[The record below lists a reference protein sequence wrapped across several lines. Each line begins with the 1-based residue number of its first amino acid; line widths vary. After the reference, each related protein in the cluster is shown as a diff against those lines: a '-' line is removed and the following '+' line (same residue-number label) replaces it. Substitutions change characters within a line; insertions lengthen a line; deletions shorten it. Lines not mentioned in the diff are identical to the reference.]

1 MWTQLITRG
10 FSVYPRLY
18 MQFVA
23 FTALLIAAEFSMG
36 TLTMMLTQRAVYRVS
51 QRVRHRREERLG
63 HDASHCCA

>member
-23 FTALLIAAEFSMG
+23 LTALLIAAEFSMG
-36 TLTMMLTQRAVYRVS
+36 TFTMMLTQRAVYRVS
-51 QRVRHRREERLG
+51 QRLRHRRAEQPG
-63 HDASHCCA
+63 HGPHCCA